1 MYIKREGY
9 IHILPMNLWCE
20 KYRPTDLHSIIIDPN
35 NKILFHK
42 LLQSKHIPNLILHG
56 PPGTGKTTTIMNFIH
71 QYQPYKKELVIHL
84 NASDDRGID
93 IIRNKIAIFT
103 NTNMLFEK
111 DKKKFIV
118 LDEVDYMTS
127 IAQDTLY
134 NIIQK
139 TSQHHIV
146 FFLICN
152 YISKIKPQLQN
163 ECIKCRFYN
172 LPPSSIYS
180 FLESICKKENVQY
193 TPSILHSIQ
202 KYYESDIRA
211 MINYIQLYSDNLK
224 EIKSVSE
231 DIYKEMYQYI
241 ISSTNAHECIKYIYS
256 MCNSLDID
264 CYTFLHFMSYYII
277 RHYDIS
283 ESFNIILNYIHHDTT
298 YNTDYENIQLF
309 IHSLK
314 EYTLI
319 PLSSY

>member
-1 MYIKREGY
+1 
-9 IHILPMNLWCE
+9 MNLWCE

-35 NKILFHK
+35 NKIMFNK
-42 LLQSKHIPNLILHG
+42 LLNSKHIPNLILHG
-56 PPGTGKTTTIMNFIH
+56 PPGTGKTTTIMNFIN

-139 TSQHHIV
+139 TSQHNIV

-152 YISKIKPQLQN
+152 YISKIKHQLQN

-172 LPPSSIYS
+172 LPSTSINS
-180 FLESICKKENVQY
+180 FLETICKKENVEY
-193 TPSILHSIQ
+193 TPIILNSIQ
-202 KYYESDIRA
+202 KYYDSDIRA
-211 MINYIQLYSDNLK
+211 MINYIQLYSDDLR

-231 DIYKEMYQYI
+231 DIYKELYQFI
-241 ISSTNAHECIKYIYS
+241 TSSTNTDECMKYIYS
-256 MCNSLDID
+256 TCNVLDID
-264 CYTFLHFMSYYII
+264 FYTFLHFMSYYII

-283 ESFNIILNYIHHDTT
+283 KTFYIIMNYIHHDTT

-309 IHSLK
+309 IQSLK
-314 EYTLI
+314 EYTLT

>member
-1 MYIKREGY
+1 
-9 IHILPMNLWCE
+9 MNLWCE
-20 KYRPTDLHSIIIDPN
+20 KYRPTNVHSIIIDPN
-35 NKILFHK
+35 NKILFNK
-42 LLQSKHIPNLILHG
+42 LLNSKTIPNLILHG

-103 NTNMLFEK
+103 HTNMLFEK

-139 TSQHHIV
+139 TSKHHIV

-152 YISKIKPQLQN
+152 YISKIKPQLQY

-172 LPPSSIYS
+172 LPQRSIYS
-180 FLESICKKENVQY
+180 FLETICRKENVQY
-193 TPSILHSIQ
+193 TPSILTSIQ

-211 MINYIQLYSDNLK
+211 MINYIQLYSDDLK

-231 DIYKEMYQYI
+231 DIYKDIYDYI
-241 ISSTNAHECIKYIYS
+241 TSSNNTQECIKYIYS
-256 MCNSLDID
+256 MCDSLDID
-264 CYTFLHFMSYYII
+264 SYTFLHFMSHYIV
-277 RHYDIS
+277 RYYDIS
-283 ESFNIILNYIHHDTT
+283 KSFYIIMNYIHHDTT

-309 IHSLK
+309 VQSLK
-314 EYTLI
+314 EYTLM